1 MHVLAQISTMTHLKS
16 NNLWQKWRQQT
27 KKKLCWL
34 KGAKRHLNIF
44 NSQWF
49 NHHWHLFLEW
59 LSTMQW
65 IMRRRTFRPVLEDDL
80 LFKARIMYTKRS
92 IALHDQSPPVSFV
105 VCLLAPFGALYVI
118 MRRFLQTLFKFS
130 LSPMLLWQNSCWEW
144 QQHYQWNDQ
153 WTKQIS
159 TFIWQSS

>member
-44 NSQWF
+44 NSQWLPSLTF
-49 NHHWHLFLEW
+49 SFRMAEHHAMNYEEENISSCFG
-59 LSTMQW
+59 
-65 IMRRRTFRPVLEDDL
+65 RRSSFQSPNYVPKDL
-80 LFKARIMYTKRS
+80 LLYMN
-92 IALHDQSPPVSFV
+92 DQSPPVSFV
-105 VCLLAPFGALYVI
+105 VCLLAQFGALYVI

-130 LSPMLLWQNSCWEW
+130 LSLMSYCGKTVAGNGSNIINETQLKNA
-144 QQHYQWNDQ
+144 
-153 WTKQIS
+153 
-159 TFIWQSS
+159 